1 MPKLEA
7 SYTNGASKLKYS
19 TKMLKYCIKFCCL
32 TNSQNVQCYQI
43 RHISAAKHVLLLMFG
58 LVKILSQTERLRE
71 VLLFHVTCFSAF

>member
-43 RHISAAKHVLLLMFG
+43 RHISAAKHVL
-58 LVKILSQTERLRE
+58 
-71 VLLFHVTCFSAF
+71 